1 MNTTASRR
9 VPSTNAVLPALQSLA
24 AGRTTP
30 LPAVDGLPLSVHHWS
45 QPEIDALLLAWAAH
59 RPLLVRGE
67 PGIGKTQ
74 LARAAAVAID
84 AKLHALTVN
93 ARTEPEDL
101 LYRFDAVKRLADAQ
115 ARRELD
121 ESMYWEPGPLWRA
134 FNWPEAIKYGSLR
147 GNTEQPTQHVILLD
161 EIDKA
166 DSDLPNSLLEL
177 LGQRHQAIP
186 SLGIQLG
193 GPEAPQPLILITS
206 NEEREL
212 PAAFLRRCMVLNLEA
227 PQEAGYVGWLVERGR
242 AHFSGPAKQRKVT
255 DKVLTAAAEQLA
267 EDRKNAQIH
276 GLHRPGAAEYLDLLH
291 ALVRLAPGNAKQQL
305 ALLARLSA
313 YAFVKHAAVDGQAGL
328 GQGRAALAKAGEGDP
343 NAA

>member
-1 MNTTASRR
+1 MNTTVTRR
-9 VPSTNAVLPALQSLA
+9 SPPTGEVMAALSALGAGRITALPAE
-24 AGRTTP
+24 
-30 LPAVDGLPLSVHHWS
+30 DGLPESVHHWS
-45 QPEIDALLLAWAAH
+45 QPEIDALLLAWAAN

-74 LARAAAVAID
+74 LARAAAVAIG

-115 ARRELD
+115 AQRELD
-121 ESMYWEPGPLWRA
+121 EAAYWEPGPLWRA

-147 GNTEQPTQHVILLD
+147 GNTKRPTNHVILLD

-193 GPEAPQPLILITS
+193 GPEAAQPLILITS

-242 AHFSGPAKQRKVT
+242 AHFSGQAKSRNLAE
-255 DKVLTAAAEQLA
+255 KVLTAAAEQLA
-267 EDRKNAQIH
+267 EDRRNAQMH

-291 ALVRLAPGNAKQQL
+291 ALVRLAPGNARQQL
-305 ALLARLSA
+305 ALLTRLSA
-313 YAFVKHAAVDGQAGL
+313 YAFVKHAAVDGQAAP
-328 GQGRAALAKAGEGDP
+328 GQGRAALAQAGEGDRS
-343 NAA
+343 AA